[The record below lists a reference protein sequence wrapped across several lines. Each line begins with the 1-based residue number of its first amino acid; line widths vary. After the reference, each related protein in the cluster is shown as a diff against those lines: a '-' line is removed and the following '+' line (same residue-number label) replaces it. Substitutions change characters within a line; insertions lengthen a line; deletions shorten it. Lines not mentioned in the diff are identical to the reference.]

1 MGSEK
6 EIIRIQEEEDDDEFV
21 LLVLPMLYLAA
32 EKEERKN
39 KRPCYTSALSGAE
52 WIREMIEGHES
63 CCRSELRMEPRL
75 LVQFSD
81 MIRERSLLCNSRGV
95 QVEEKLGMLLFM
107 LSRNAS
113 FKALSERFQHGSETI
128 HRHIQAAMGAVVAV
142 ANDYIKLPSVETHNL
157 HLDCIGAI
165 DGTHVPVTVK
175 DNEAAPYTNRKGTF
189 SQNVM
194 LACNF
199 DLNIVYVSIVWEGSA
214 SDAAVL
220 QSTMRSGFRVPRG
233 KYYLVDAGY
242 ANTPSFLAPYR
253 GCIMAGRAKWSLKY
267 EKGLVDLLLD
277 HNIARFRT
285 NNGWSSEGWT
295 SIVKE
300 FNRKFPECNFSRSQ
314 IQEHESQLKKDYKI
328 LNGARKRSGGS
339 FDTKLGMVGATDDVW
354 DELIEENAKIAK
366 FRNKRFPLF
375 ESLNM
380 LYEGHIAEG
389 RHHISS
395 LNPTRSNARKRGSPA
410 SAMGRSGTRK
420 RGSPASAMARNTSP
434 GSALG
439 RYERNT
445 SCQFQKRTDPI
456 IEEPENV
463 LRAQSANCNTEH
475 DALSNEEGD
484 DYETVS
490 PHMVDSEV
498 PTRIAAEH
506 EAYSEKPR

>member
-1 MGSEK
+1 
-6 EIIRIQEEEDDDEFV
+6 
-21 LLVLPMLYLAA
+21 
-32 EKEERKN
+32 
-39 KRPCYTSALSGAE
+39 
-52 WIREMIEGHES
+52 MIKGHDS
-63 CCRSELRMEPRL
+63 H
-75 LVQFSD
+75 

-113 FKALSERFQHGSETI
+113 FKALSERFQHSSEAI
-128 HRHIQAAMGAVVAV
+128 HRHIQAAMGVVVAV
-142 ANDYIKLPSVETHNL
+142 ANDYIKLPSVETHWKILSNPKFAPFE
-157 HLDCIGAI
+157 DCIGAI

-194 LACNF
+194 LACDF
-199 DLNIVYVSIVWEGSA
+199 DLNIVYVPTGWEGSA

-220 QSTMRSGFRVPRG
+220 RSTMRSG
-233 KYYLVDAGY
+233 
-242 ANTPSFLAPYR
+242 
-253 GCIMAGRAKWSLKY
+253 IMAGRANWSQKY

-285 NNGWSSEGWT
+285 NNGWSSEDWT

-300 FNRKFPECNFSRSQ
+300 FNRKFPECNFSISQ

-328 LNGARKRSGGS
+328 LNGARKRSEGS

-366 FRNKRFPLF
+366 FRNKIFPLF

-410 SAMGRSGTRK
+410 SAMGRPGTRK

-445 SCQFQKRTDPI
+445 SRQFQKRTDPI

-463 LRAQSANCNTEH
+463 LRAQSANCNIEH

-484 DYETVS
+484 DYKTVS